1 MKIVYISGSPR
12 KKDSNT
18 DYLLN
23 LVRSVT
29 GGEFIKLIH
38 NRIAPC
44 NACRGCLKHSS
55 CKIDD
60 DFTNLLTPVL
70 LEADAVIAGSPVH
83 FNNVSS
89 QLKAFIDR
97 TWSLRG
103 KIRNKIGGA
112 VVVGKRYGA
121 ESAITAIHAFFLKH
135 EMIPA
140 NRGVCGMA
148 FNPGE
153 IKTDAEAMASATKLG
168 ERILELEK
176 LTHRGAE
183 NYVSKKRRRISCLKR
198 SFIRRPSRD
207 IIRKCSNA

>member
-1 MKIVYISGSPR
+1 VKIVYISGSPR

-29 GGEFIKLIH
+29 DGDFIKLIH
-38 NRIAPC
+38 HRIEPC
-44 NACRGCLKHSS
+44 NACRGCLTHSS
-55 CKIDD
+55 CTIDD
-60 DFTNLLTPVL
+60 DFTNLLTPML
-70 LEADAVIAGSPVH
+70 LNAGAIIVGSPVY

-103 KIRNKIGGA
+103 KLRNKIGGT

-153 IKTDAEAMASATKLG
+153 IKVDPEALESAAKLG

-176 LTHRGAE
+176 L
-183 NYVSKKRRRISCLKR
+183 
-198 SFIRRPSRD
+198 
-207 IIRKCSNA
+207 IRKTPENSL